1 MAKRKISTK
10 SKLVLWQVIGVLISF
25 APILVELLVHRK
37 QYFATKSAGWSFTI
51 GGIIAMV
58 LVGLAMVGKLSKMLG
73 SEISV
78 IGTVFVMSILLEPI
92 VMHLKLLSFLL
103 FCGMCANGMFVKPI
117 VKRLKRRI
125 AQEEQASVMKE
136 ALNG

>member
-1 MAKRKISTK
+1 MAKVKLKTK
-10 SKLVLWQVIGVLISF
+10 SKIVLWQVIGVLISF
-25 APILVELLVHRK
+25 APILVELIVHRK
-37 QYFATKSAGWSFTI
+37 EYFATKSAGWSFTI

-103 FCGMCANGMFVKPI
+103 FCGMCANGLFIKPI
-117 VKRLKRRI
+117 VRKLKRRLGH
-125 AQEEQASVMKE
+125 EEQASVMKE
-136 ALNG
+136 AFNG